1 LVTVIERPVPVTL
14 MFGSG
19 EVTHGA
25 IGVTRSRCGCKTTD
39 GWMNLDQVMAQL
51 KQSGSEKMRELY
63 KRHGAG
69 DQQFGVNRSDL
80 RKLAAQLK
88 TNHELALELWQT
100 GNIDAMLLATLLMR
114 PTNLSQADIE
124 KMIKACKF
132 YQLVDWFVVN
142 VVKAV
147 SFKDKLSTKWS
158 AAQR

>member
-1 LVTVIERPVPVTL
+1 
-14 MFGSG
+14 
-19 EVTHGA
+19 
-25 IGVTRSRCGCKTTD
+25 
-39 GWMNLDQVMAQL
+39 
-51 KQSGSEKMRELY
+51 
-63 KRHGAG
+63 
-69 DQQFGVNRSDL
+69 
-80 RKLAAQLK
+80 LAAQLK